1 MRVPAPCRRPAPWP
15 TLFAASVFAAFSL
28 LALSTLPALA
38 APEPAPVPKR
48 WEFDAQ
54 FSPLRIT
61 TVAMPEGGTRA
72 YFYLTFKVTN
82 LTGHDR
88 LFVPSFE
95 LATDSGKVYRSGRDV
110 PVAVVRDILDRL
122 ENPFL
127 EDQIKITD
135 TLLQGRE
142 NAKEGLIVWPAA
154 ELKLEEIKVYA
165 GGFSGETA
173 TIEIPDAE
181 TGTKTKV
188 VLRKTKE
195 LVYRPGGEIDPARE
209 HEVQLIRDGWI
220 MR

>member
-1 MRVPAPCRRPAPWP
+1 MRVSVPCRWP
-15 TLFAASVFAAFSL
+15 TLLAALVLAAVGVG
-28 LALSTLPALA
+28 ALSTLPALG

-48 WEFDAQ
+48 WEFDAR
-54 FSPLRIT
+54 FSTLQIT
-61 TVAMPEGGTRA
+61 TVSMPEGGTRA

-82 LTGHDR
+82 LSGHDR

-110 PVAVVRDILDRL
+110 PVSVVRDILDRL

-142 NAKEGLIVWPAA
+142 NAKDGLIVWPAA
-154 ELKLEEIKVYA
+154 ELKLEEIKIYA

-195 LVYRPGGEIDPARE
+195 LVYRPGGEIDPTRE
-209 HEVQLIRDGWI
+209 HEIALARDGWI